1 MSRLESLQ
9 KHDNQDIANSA
20 GRALFVINPDSELS
34 FCCLIISE
42 VNETLKYTQQK
53 NIISMV

>member
-1 MSRLESLQ
+1 MMSKLESLQ

-34 FCCLIISE
+34 FLCVIII
-42 VNETLKYTQQK
+42 VNAMKHSFIQ
-53 NIISMV
+53 

>member
-42 VNETLKYTQQK
+42 LNETL
-53 NIISMV
+53 